1 MQRFLQ
7 NLETRLTDLF
17 SRAPALTA
25 NGKNTIVEVWPWVAL
40 ILGLLQLV
48 AAWGLWHLIQ
58 VSHTL
63 HNLAVHLSSYYGGHI
78 PGPNMFN
85 EAMMY
90 VGIIVLITNTA
101 LLLMA
106 FPKLRARSK
115 VGWRLLFCS
124 ALLNG
129 LYGLFQLCMDGRG
142 FGSFVVSLLETV
154 VVLYFLFQVR
164 SLYAEEATPAA
175 VTTATEVS
183 ARSFSKKAKKKRSKR
198 K

>member
-7 NLETRLTDLF
+7 KLETRLTDVF
-17 SRAPALTA
+17 SGAPSLTVS
-25 NGKNTIVEVWPWVAL
+25 GKNTIVEVWPWVAL

-63 HNLAVHLSSYYGGHI
+63 HNLAIHLSSYYGGHI

-85 EAMMY
+85 EVMMY
-90 VGIIVLITNTA
+90 IGIVVLITNA
-101 LLLMA
+101 ILLLMA

-115 VGWRLLFCS
+115 VGWRLLFCG

-129 LYGLFQLCMDGRG
+129 LYGLFQLFMDGRG
-142 FGSFVVSLLETV
+142 FGSFIVSLLETI

-164 SLYAEEATPAA
+164 SLYAEEATPVAA
-175 VTTATEVS
+175 ANVEVLDRLS
-183 ARSFSKKAKKKRSKR
+183 SKKSKKKRAKR